1 MTKKI
6 GFWAVLAIVMG
17 SQIGSGV
24 LMLPASLA
32 PYGKMSLMGWL
43 VSGLGAIALSLVF
56 ASLCHAY
63 PKTGGPHVYVA
74 QTFGRNWA
82 FFSGWTYWVI
92 SWVSST
98 AVIVASIGY
107 LSPILNAWIKPEY
120 YLVLEALLLFMITV
134 LNLKGVSSAGRAE
147 FFLTLMK
154 FIPLVL
160 LPIAGLFYFDMANF
174 TVSASAQ
181 TLTPTETLARVTLLT
196 LWGFIGLE
204 SATTPAGSVENPQ
217 KTIPKA
223 IVIGT
228 VLVALLYFLNSMGIM
243 GMLPGEALS
252 NSNAP
257 YVDATQAMFGGHWHI
272 MISVMASIVCIGTLN
287 AWMLASGQ
295 IALGL
300 SQDKLLPA
308 YFGKTNASGAPYVA
322 LLISA
327 VGILP
332 LLYLSSQQTLAQTI
346 THIIDV
352 SVVAFLF
359 VYFICCLAFLKITR
373 DQQSFIIIKLAKLTY
388 GIIALV
394 FCGWVIYQTDIKTLG
409 LAGIFVLSGVPVFAY
424 QYFSKTSGFRKQSK
438 A

>member
-1 MTKKI
+1 MRKKI

-32 PYGKMSLMGWL
+32 PYGKMSLVAWV

-56 ASLCHAY
+56 AGLCHSY

-74 QTFGRNWA
+74 ETFGRTAA

-107 LSPILNAWIKPEY
+107 LSPIIGQWIAPDY
-120 YLVLEALLLFMITV
+120 YLGLEIILLLFITS

-147 FFLTLMK
+147 FFLTLIK
-154 FIPLVL
+154 FVPLVL
-160 LPIAGLFYFDMANF
+160 LPTIGLFYFNADNF
-174 TVSASAQ
+174 MVSAAAQ
-181 TLTPTETLARVTLLT
+181 SLTPAETLARVTLLT

-228 VLVALLYFLNSMGIM
+228 LLVALLYFLNSVGIM
-243 GMLPGEALS
+243 GLLPGETLAQ
-252 NSNAP
+252 SNAP
-257 YVDATQAMFGGHWHI
+257 YVAATQAMFGGHWHI
-272 MISVMASIVCIGTLN
+272 IISIMASLVCIGTLN

-300 SQDKLLPA
+300 AQDKFLPS
-308 YFGKTNASGAPYVA
+308 YFGKKTKEDAPYVA

-327 VGILP
+327 IGILP
-332 LLYLSSQQTLAQTI
+332 LLFLSAQQTLAEKI

-359 VYFICCLAFLKITR
+359 VYLICCLAFLKMTYQR
-373 DQQSFIIIKLAKLTY
+373 ALDSRLIKFFRMGY
-388 GIIALV
+388 GIIALL
-394 FCGWVIYQTDIKTLG
+394 FCSWIIYQTPMHVLG
-409 LAGIFVLSGVPVFAY
+409 LAGLFVLSGIPVFIY
-424 QYFSKTSGFRKQSK
+424 MHLSKKRAEVTVL
-438 A
+438 

>member
-43 VSGLGAIALSLVF
+43 VSGVGAVALSLVF

-74 QTFGRNWA
+74 ETFGKHWA

-98 AVIVASIGY
+98 AVIVSSIGY
-107 LSPILNAWIKPEY
+107 LTPILNHWIDPSY
-120 YLVLEALLLFMITV
+120 YLVLEIVLLLTITF
-134 LNLKGVSSAGRAE
+134 LNLKGVSSAGKAE

-154 FIPLVL
+154 FVPLVL
-160 LPIAGLFYFDMANF
+160 LPIAGLWYFDIANF
-174 TVSASAQ
+174 TVSTTAQ
-181 TLTPTETLARVTLLT
+181 SLTPTETLARVTLLT

-204 SATTPAGSVENPQ
+204 SATTPAGSVDNPQ

-228 VLVALLYFLNSMGIM
+228 LLVALLYFLNSVGIM

-252 NSNAP
+252 KSNAP
-257 YVDATQAMFGGHWHI
+257 YVDATQVIFGGHWHI
-272 MISVMASIVCIGTLN
+272 VISVMASIVCIGTLN

-300 SQDKLLPA
+300 AQDKLLPA
-308 YFGKTNASGAPYVA
+308 YFGKTNDKDAPYVA

-332 LLYLSSQQTLAQTI
+332 LLYLSSQQSLTQTI

-359 VYFICCLAFLKITR
+359 VYFICCLAFLKIIR
-373 DQQSFIIIKLAKLTY
+373 QQNSSIVIKLLKMSY
-388 GIIALV
+388 GIVALL
-394 FCGWVIYQTDIKTLG
+394 FCGWVIYQTDVKTLG
-409 LAGIFVLSGVPVFAY
+409 LAGLFVLSGVPVFVY
-424 QYFSKTSGFRKQSK
+424 QYFSKKTRLD
-438 A
+438 

>member
-1 MTKKI
+1 M

-32 PYGKMSLMGWL
+32 PYGKMSLLGWA
-43 VSGLGAIALSLVF
+43 VSGFGAVALSLVF

-74 QTFGRNWA
+74 ESFGRTWG

-98 AVIVASIGY
+98 AVIIASIGY
-107 LSPILNAWIKPEY
+107 LSPILSPWVSPEY
-120 YLVLEALLLFMITV
+120 YIILEIILLFTITY
-134 LNLKGVSSAGRAE
+134 LNLKGVTAAGRAE

-154 FIPLVL
+154 FIPLIL
-160 LPIAGLFYFDMANF
+160 LPLLGLIYFDIGHF
-174 TVSASAQ
+174 TVSAEAQ
-181 TLTPTETLARVTLLT
+181 ALTPTETLARVTLLT

-204 SATTPAGSVENPQ
+204 SATTPAGSVANPK

-228 VLVALLYFLNSMGIM
+228 ILVALLYFLNSIGIM
-243 GMLPGEALS
+243 GLLPGEQLAQS
-252 NSNAP
+252 HAP
-257 YVDATQAMFGGHWHI
+257 YVDATQAIFGGHWHI
-272 MISVMASIVCIGTLN
+272 LISVMASIVCIGTLN

-300 SQDKLLPA
+300 SQDNLLPG
-308 YFGKTNASGAPYVA
+308 YFGKTNEKNAPYVA
-322 LLISA
+322 LFISA
-327 VGILP
+327 IGILP
-332 LLYLSSQQTLAQTI
+332 LLFLSAQHTLAQKI

-352 SVVAFLF
+352 SVIAFLF
-359 VYFICCLAFLKITR
+359 VYFICCLAFLKITHR
-373 DQQSFIIIKLAKLTY
+373 QAGSIFLKLVKNTY
-388 GIIALV
+388 GLIALF
-394 FCGWVIYQTDIKTLG
+394 FCGWVIYQTNSDTLI
-409 LAGIFVLSGVPVFAY
+409 LAGLFVLTGIPVY
-424 QYFSKTSGFRKQSK
+424 TYLYFSKKINFKNQF
-438 A
+438 

>member
-32 PYGKMSLMGWL
+32 PYGKMSLMGWA

-74 QTFGRNWA
+74 ETFGKHWA

-98 AVIVASIGY
+98 AVIVSSIGY
-107 LSPILNAWIKPEY
+107 LTPILNQWLDPSY
-120 YLVLEALLLFMITV
+120 YLILEILLLLTITY
-134 LNLKGVSSAGRAE
+134 LNLKGVNSAGKAE

-154 FIPLVL
+154 FVPLIL
-160 LPIAGLFYFDMANF
+160 LPVVGLWFFDVANF
-174 TVSASAQ
+174 TVSPAAQ

-204 SATTPAGSVENPQ
+204 SATTPAGSVHNPQ

-228 VLVALLYFLNSMGIM
+228 LLVALLYFLNSVGIM

-252 NSNAP
+252 KSNAP
-257 YVDATQAMFGGHWHI
+257 YVDATQVIFGGHWHI
-272 MISVMASIVCIGTLN
+272 VISVMASIVCIGTLN

-300 SQDKLLPA
+300 AQDKLLPA
-308 YFGKTNASGAPYVA
+308 YFGKTNKKDAPYVA

-327 VGILP
+327 IGILP
-332 LLYLSSQQTLAQTI
+332 LLYLSSQQSLTQTI

-359 VYFICCLAFLKITR
+359 VYFICCLAFLKIIR
-373 DQQSFIIIKLAKLTY
+373 QQTSSIMIKLLKMSY
-388 GIIALV
+388 GIVALL
-394 FCGWVIYQTDIKTLG
+394 FCGWVIYQTDVKTLG
-409 LAGIFVLSGVPVFAY
+409 LAGLFVLSGLPVFAY
-424 QYFSKTSGFRKQSK
+424 QYFSKKSLEKSLS
-438 A
+438 

>member
-32 PYGKMSLMGWL
+32 PYGKMSLMGWV

-74 QTFGRNWA
+74 ETFGRHWA

-107 LSPILNAWIKPEY
+107 LTPILSHWIHPTY
-120 YLVLEALLLFMITV
+120 YLGLEIFLLLAITF
-134 LNLKGVSSAGRAE
+134 LNLKGVSSAGKAE

-154 FIPLVL
+154 FVPLFL
-160 LPIAGLFYFDMANF
+160 LPLAGLWYFDIANF
-174 TVSASAQ
+174 NVSTTAQ

-204 SATTPAGSVENPQ
+204 SATTPAGSIDNPQ

-228 VLVALLYFLNSMGIM
+228 LLVALLYFLNSVGIM
-243 GMLPGEALS
+243 GLLPGEKLS
-252 NSNAP
+252 HSNAP
-257 YVDATQAMFGGHWHI
+257 YVDATQVIFGGHWHI
-272 MISVMASIVCIGTLN
+272 VISVMASIVCIGTLN

-300 SQDKLLPA
+300 AQDKLLPA
-308 YFGKTNASGAPYVA
+308 YFGKTNSKDAPYVA

-327 VGILP
+327 IGILP
-332 LLYLSSQQTLAQTI
+332 LLYLSAQQTLTQTI

-359 VYFICCLAFLKITR
+359 VYFICCLAFLKIIR
-373 DQQSFIIIKLAKLTY
+373 QQTSSIIIKLLKMSY
-388 GIIALV
+388 GIVALL

-409 LAGIFVLSGVPVFAY
+409 LAGLFVLSGVPVFVY
-424 QYFSKTSGFRKQSK
+424 QYFSRKTTFK
-438 A
+438 